1 MTKKIFLFICATLL
15 VGIALYT
22 PTTSIFNH
30 NNVYAAT
37 KKAKIKFNKTQKK
50 IVKKAREYA
59 KSGHMSKDS
68 IIEKL
73 KKDSKKYR
81 QEDINFVINNLK
93 VDYKKKCLDFCQNLF
108 KDHEFI

>member
-50 IVKKAREYA
+50 
-59 KSGHMSKDS
+59 
-68 IIEKL
+68 L
-73 KKDSKKYR
+73 SKK
-81 QEDINFVINNLK
+81 QENMLSLTICLK
-93 VDYKKKCLDFCQNLF
+93 IVSLKN
-108 KDHEFI
+108 

>member
-37 KKAKIKFNKTQKK
+37 KKAKLNLI
-50 IVKKAREYA
+50 
-59 KSGHMSKDS
+59 
-68 IIEKL
+68 KL
-73 KKDSKKYR
+73 KKKLSKK
-81 QEDINFVINNLK
+81 QENMLSLAICLK
-93 VDYKKKCLDFCQNLF
+93 IVSLKN
-108 KDHEFI
+108 

>member
-68 IIEKL
+68 ITNIVKNYITFYNETRIQQRLNDQSPVQYRKL
-73 KKDSKKYR
+73 
-81 QEDINFVINNLK
+81 IA
-93 VDYKKKCLDFCQNLF
+93 
-108 KDHEFI
+108 